1 MKHELALNKALTLH
15 FLTTSELP
23 DRSQRGVG
31 LGLQLEKERT
41 DVGLRY
47 LREKAKVP
55 LPYNIHQFSQ
65 ATGGEVGHHD
75 NELRPR

>member
-23 DRSQRGVG
+23 DRSQRGVD

-47 LREKAKVP
+47 LRERRLKCRFLTTSTNSARP
-55 LPYNIHQFSQ
+55 L
-65 ATGGEVGHHD
+65 VVK
-75 NELRPR
+75 